1 MAKLLCLIYL
11 LVALYSATLSYAAS
25 VVPVSL
31 RLLNEIQS
39 NRTVPVPWIIQFVAP
54 GGQTEKDRQAFND
67 AAMLVDSSIAHFGTF
82 TVDTYDKARMI
93 ETMGIRNLPTTRF
106 VQFKATRPT
115 GPKGPLSGRPVM
127 VLIDLPTG
135 ATADDIVQNALQH
148 TPMRYHH
155 PITNQP
161 IPAVTYV
168 LTLDDLVER
177 AKLTLPSSS
186 GDAQQNSLASLSG
199 GESKA
204 TAVIYYFHLM
214 KKNHLN
220 THAEINSLG
229 ARMGP
234 RLTVFATEDA
244 DIAKRFGLNQTFSAA
259 SFLLKDVNVD
269 AAVRKFPE
277 TIAVTSTVD
286 ELNNA
291 GACSAFGEENALPYA
306 EYRKSL
312 ETEQKNWHK
321 DLSAYYGKS
330 PLRKL
335 THSSQF
341 MRDIMANKA
350 TVSVIFMLREA
361 DKMFNRYH
369 RTAIEFASYI
379 RDPYRVAPAIYAKVH
394 QNLNFETYWIDGEVQ
409 DVASTFLG
417 TKAVPSIAF
426 LMHTQ
431 SGNVAVKYFTFSE
444 EDKKRR
450 KKQGKDMEWP
460 DVQDLLAYVS
470 SDALLQG
477 GPGLVS
483 FSEKDVKFHDN
494 LPTPTTLEPNH
505 KYLNIDRKHY
515 FMGEEKENTFLQD
528 LAKGKITVDA
538 DHYKDEDAK
547 VDSKK
552 AAKSKKAA
560 AKEAERK
567 QKIQEELER
576 KRKEREERTK
586 AKEEADKKRREEDA
600 IRTKAELTA
609 KAREEKKNSKEGKR
623 APIEGLLVT
632 APPLSPNRFKKDYNA
647 WNKAWEVD
655 KRKMVDKFV
664 KNIKG
669 GLRVGKGLS
678 VPDWKKK

>member
-1 MAKLLCLIYL
+1 
-11 LVALYSATLSYAAS
+11 
-25 VVPVSL
+25 
-31 RLLNEIQS
+31 
-39 NRTVPVPWIIQFVAP
+39 
-54 GGQTEKDRQAFND
+54 
-67 AAMLVDSSIAHFGTF
+67 MLVDSSVAQFGIF

-93 ETMGIRNLPTTRF
+93 ENMGIRSLPTTRF

-127 VLIDLPTG
+127 LLVDLPSGTS
-135 ATADDIVQNALQH
+135 AEDIVQNALQH
-148 TPMRYHH
+148 TAMRYHH

-177 AKLTLPSSS
+177 AKFSLPSST

-199 GESKA
+199 GEFRA
-204 TAVIYYFHLM
+204 PAVIYYFHLM

-220 THAEINSLG
+220 VHAEINSLG

-244 DIAKRFGLNQTFSAA
+244 DIAKRFGLNETFSAA
-259 SFLLKDVNVD
+259 SFFLKNVNVD
-269 AAVRKFPE
+269 AKVRKFPD
-277 TIAVTSTVD
+277 TVAVTSTVD
-286 ELNNA
+286 ELATA
-291 GACSAFGEENALPYA
+291 GACSAFGEEHAIPNADYQKALDT
-306 EYRKSL
+306 ELKS
-312 ETEQKNWHK
+312 WHR
-321 DLSAYYGKS
+321 DLTAYYGKS
-330 PLRKL
+330 PFRKI

-341 MRDIMANKA
+341 LRDVMSNKA

-369 RTAIEFASYI
+369 RTGIEFASYI
-379 RDPYRVAPAIYAKVH
+379 RDPYRVAPGIYAKVH

-409 DVASTFLG
+409 DVASAFLG
-417 TKAVPSIAF
+417 TKSVPSIAF

-431 SGNVAVKYFTFSE
+431 GGNVAVKYFSFSE

-450 KKQGKDMEWP
+450 KKQGKDLEWP
-460 DVQDLLAYVS
+460 DVQDLLAYIS
-470 SDALLQG
+470 SETLLQSA
-477 GPGLVS
+477 PGMVP
-483 FSEKDVKFHDN
+483 FTEKDVKFNDN
-494 LPTPTTLEPNH
+494 VPATTNDANH

-515 FMGEEKENTFLQD
+515 NMAEEKDNTFLQD
-528 LAKGKITVDA
+528 LANGKITVDA
-538 DHYKDEDAK
+538 DHYAKDEDKA
-547 VDSKK
+547 DSKK

-567 QKIQEELER
+567 LKIQEELER
-576 KRKEREERTK
+576 KQKEREERTK
-586 AKEEADKKRREEDA
+586 AKEEADKKRREEEA
-600 IRTKAELTA
+600 ARTKAEITA
-609 KAREEKKNSKEGKR
+609 KAKEEKKNSKEGKR
-623 APIEGLLVT
+623 APIEGQSIT
-632 APPLSPNRFKKDYNA
+632 APPLEKGRFKKDFNV
-647 WNKAWEVD
+647 WTKGWEAD